1 MTTLAKGV
9 SLLDSRV
16 RTLTWHTT
24 RIMGAYRSVAAGA
37 LRAREWSTRAA
48 APSLDD
54 PRFESLLLRL
64 HASIDIHEFWSALLS
79 ILDGFVPHDACVAY
93 LDYVDFTTTWDAS
106 RILATPNARRSRE
119 WLERRREVNM
129 TPAFVLS
136 HPGLK
141 LYRLSQV
148 VPDPRRLRESE
159 FFQRYMAAEG
169 WYYSAS
175 SLFWDADRL
184 ASEIVIR
191 RTVEQGDFTAREM
204 ALLQRLHPHLETT
217 LQRLSAVERRA
228 NSAGAMLPPENVSRH
243 DAIHALSG
251 ELTVAERE
259 LVQFVRI
266 GFSNKEIAAR
276 LDKSVRTVK
285 TQLTSVYK
293 KCGVRSRT
301 RLLAMMMPR
310 LSYD

>member
-1 MTTLAKGV
+1 MG
-9 SLLDSRV
+9 SRLC
-16 RTLTWHTT
+16 TLTWHTT
-24 RIMGAYRSVAAGA
+24 RIMGAYRSAAAGT
-37 LRAREWSTRAA
+37 LRVREWTARASV
-48 APSLDD
+48 PSLDD
-54 PRFESLLLRL
+54 PRLEALLLRL

-79 ILDGFVPHDACVAY
+79 ILDQFVPHDACVAY
-93 LDYVDFTTTWDAS
+93 LDYVDFATTWDAS

-119 WLERRREVNM
+119 WLQRRREVNM
-129 TPAFVLS
+129 MPAFALAN
-136 HPGLK
+136 PGIK
-141 LYRLSQV
+141 LYRLSEV
-148 VPDPRRLRESE
+148 VPDPHRLRQSE
-159 FFQRYMAAEG
+159 FFRRYMAAEG

-175 SLFWDADRL
+175 SLFWDGERL

-191 RTVEQGDFTAREM
+191 RTAEQGDFTAREM
-204 ALLQRLHPHLETT
+204 ALLQRLHPHLATT

-228 NSAGAMLPPENVSRH
+228 ASSGCVPPADEAPKL
-243 DAIHALSG
+243 DAIHSLPG

-293 KCGVRSRT
+293 KCGVRSRS

>member
-1 MTTLAKGV
+1 
-9 SLLDSRV
+9 
-16 RTLTWHTT
+16 
-24 RIMGAYRSVAAGA
+24 MGAYRSAAAGT
-37 LRAREWSTRAA
+37 LRVREWTTRAP

-54 PRFESLLLRL
+54 PRFEALLLRL

-79 ILDGFVPHDACVAY
+79 ILDGFAPCDACVAY
-93 LDYVDFTTTWDAS
+93 LDYVDFASTWDAS
-106 RILATPNARRSRE
+106 HILATPNARRSRE
-119 WLERRREVNM
+119 WLQRRREASM
-129 TPAFVLS
+129 MPAFVLS
-136 HPGLK
+136 NPGIK
-141 LYRLSQV
+141 VYRLSEV
-148 VPDPRRLRESE
+148 VPDPQRLRRSE
-159 FFQRYMAAEG
+159 FFRRYMAAEG

-175 SLFWDADRL
+175 LLFWDGERL

-191 RTVEQGDFTAREM
+191 RTPEQGDFTTREM
-204 ALLQRLHPHLETT
+204 ALLLRLHPHLATT
-217 LQRLSAVERRA
+217 LQRMSAVERRA
-228 NSAGAMLPPENVSRH
+228 SSIGSLPQEAAPL
-243 DAIHALSG
+243 DAIESLSG

-285 TQLTSVYK
+285 TQLTSIYK
-293 KCGVRSRT
+293 KCGVRSRS

>member
-1 MTTLAKGV
+1 
-9 SLLDSRV
+9 
-16 RTLTWHTT
+16 
-24 RIMGAYRSVAAGA
+24 MGAYRSAAAGT
-37 LRAREWSTRAA
+37 LRAREWT

-64 HASIDIHEFWSALLS
+64 HASIDIREFWRALLQ
-79 ILDGFVPHDACVAY
+79 ILDELMPHDACVAY
-93 LDYVDFTTTWDAS
+93 LDYIDYAKTWDAS
-106 RILATPNARRSRE
+106 RILTTPNARRSRE
-119 WLERRREVNM
+119 WLERRRAVNM
-129 TPAFVLS
+129 MPAFALS

-141 LYRLSQV
+141 VYRLSQV
-148 VPDPRRLRESE
+148 VLDPRQLRDSE
-159 FFQRYMAAEG
+159 FFRRYMAAEG
-169 WYYSAS
+169 WHYSAS
-175 SLFWDADRL
+175 LLFWDAERL
-184 ASEIVIR
+184 ASEIAIR
-191 RTVEQGDFTAREM
+191 RTAEQRDFNARAM

-217 LQRLSAVERRA
+217 LQRLSAVQRRA
-228 NSAGAMLPPENVSRH
+228 GAAATAQPDDAAKHAALQALPR
-243 DAIHALSG
+243 

>member
-1 MTTLAKGV
+1 
-9 SLLDSRV
+9 
-16 RTLTWHTT
+16 
-24 RIMGAYRSVAAGA
+24 MGAYRTAAAGS
-37 LRAREWSTRAA
+37 LRAREWMTRSS

-54 PRFESLLLRL
+54 PRLEALLLRL
-64 HASIDIHEFWSALLS
+64 HASIDIHEFWRAQLS

-93 LDYVDFTTTWDAS
+93 LEYVDFASTWDAS

-119 WLERRREVNM
+119 WLQRRREVSM
-129 TPAFVLS
+129 MPAFALS
-136 HPGLK
+136 NPGIK
-141 LYRLSQV
+141 LYRLSEV
-148 VPDPRRLRESE
+148 VPDPHRLRKSE
-159 FFQRYMAAEG
+159 FFRRFMAAEG

-175 SLFWDADRL
+175 LLFWVGERL
-184 ASEIVIR
+184 TSEIVIR
-191 RTVEQGDFTAREM
+191 RTHEQGDFRAREM
-204 ALLQRLHPHLETT
+204 ALLQRLHPHLATT

-228 NSAGAMLPPENVSRH
+228 ASSGSAQSPE
-243 DAIHALSG
+243 DASTRDSIHSLSG

-293 KCGVRSRT
+293 KCGVRSRS

>member
-1 MTTLAKGV
+1 
-9 SLLDSRV
+9 
-16 RTLTWHTT
+16 
-24 RIMGAYRSVAAGA
+24 MGAYRSVAAGA
-37 LRAREWSTRAA
+37 LHAREWTTRAA

-64 HASIDIHEFWSALLS
+64 HASIDIHEFWSALLQ
-79 ILDGFVPHDACVAY
+79 ILDELMPHDACVAY
-93 LDYVDFTTTWDAS
+93 LDAS
-106 RILATPNARRSRE
+106 RILTTPNAQRPRDR
-119 WLERRREVNM
+119 M
-129 TPAFVLS
+129 PAFVLS

-141 LYRLSQV
+141 VYRPSQV
-148 VPDPRRLRESE
+148 IACL
-159 FFQRYMAAEG
+159 
-169 WYYSAS
+169 
-175 SLFWDADRL
+175 LFWDADRL
-184 ASEIVIR
+184 VSEIVIR
-191 RTVEQGDFTAREM
+191 RTAEQGDFTAREM

-217 LQRLSAVERRA
+217 LQRSSAVERRA
-228 NSAGAMLPPENVSRH
+228 GSAGAARPDDATKHNAIQSLP
-243 DAIHALSG
+243 G

-266 GFSNKEIAAR
+266 GFSNKEIAAQ

>member
-1 MTTLAKGV
+1 
-9 SLLDSRV
+9 
-16 RTLTWHTT
+16 
-24 RIMGAYRSVAAGA
+24 MGAYRSAAAGT
-37 LRAREWSTRAA
+37 LRVREWTTRAP

-54 PRFESLLLRL
+54 PRFEALLLRL

-79 ILDGFVPHDACVAY
+79 ILDGFAPCDACVAY
-93 LDYVDFTTTWDAS
+93 LDYVDFASTWDAS

-119 WLERRREVNM
+119 WLQRRREASM
-129 TPAFVLS
+129 MPAFVLS
-136 HPGLK
+136 NPGIK
-141 LYRLSQV
+141 VYRLSEV
-148 VPDPRRLRESE
+148 VPDPQRLRRSE
-159 FFQRYMAAEG
+159 FFRRYMAAEG

-175 SLFWDADRL
+175 LLFWDGERL

-191 RTVEQGDFTAREM
+191 RTPEQGDFTTREM
-204 ALLQRLHPHLETT
+204 ALLLRLHPHLATT
-217 LQRLSAVERRA
+217 LQRMSAVERRA
-228 NSAGAMLPPENVSRH
+228 SSIGSLPPQEPAPL
-243 DAIHALSG
+243 DAIESLSG

-293 KCGVRSRT
+293 KCGVRSRS

>member
-1 MTTLAKGV
+1 
-9 SLLDSRV
+9 
-16 RTLTWHTT
+16 
-24 RIMGAYRSVAAGA
+24 MGANRSVAAGE
-37 LRAREWSTRAA
+37 LHAREWTTRAA

-64 HASIDIHEFWSALLS
+64 HASIDIHEFWSALS
-79 ILDGFVPHDACVAY
+79 QILNELMPHDACVAY
-93 LDYVDFTTTWDAS
+93 LEYVDYAKTWDAS
-106 RILATPNARRSRE
+106 RILTTPNAQRSRE
-119 WLERRREVNM
+119 WLERRREVSM

-141 LYRLSQV
+141 VYRLSQV
-148 VPDPRRLRESE
+148 
-159 FFQRYMAAEG
+159 
-169 WYYSAS
+169 AS
-175 SLFWDADRL
+175 LLFWGADRL
-184 ASEIVIR
+184 VSEIVIR
-191 RTVEQGDFTAREM
+191 RTREQGDFTAREM
-204 ALLQRLHPHLETT
+204 ALLQRLHPHLETA
-217 LQRLSAVERRA
+217 LQRASAVERRA
-228 NSAGAMLPPENVSRH
+228 GSAGAVQPDEAKR
-243 DAIHALSG
+243 DAIQALPG

-266 GFSNKEIAAR
+266 GFSNKEIAAH

-293 KCGVRSRT
+293 KCGVRSRA

>member
-1 MTTLAKGV
+1 
-9 SLLDSRV
+9 
-16 RTLTWHTT
+16 
-24 RIMGAYRSVAAGA
+24 MGAYRSAAAGA
-37 LRAREWSTRAA
+37 PRAREWTAHRA
-48 APSLDD
+48 APSLDN

-64 HASIDIHEFWSALLS
+64 HASIDIREFWSALLS
-79 ILDGFVPHDACVAY
+79 ILGEFVPHDACVAY
-93 LDYVDFTTTWDAS
+93 LDYVDFTKTWDAS
-106 RILATPNARRSRE
+106 CILATPNARRSRE
-119 WLERRREVNM
+119 WLQRRRDVNM
-129 TPAFVLS
+129 MPAFALS
-136 HPGLK
+136 HPGIK
-141 LYRLSQV
+141 LYRLSEV
-148 VPDPRRLRESE
+148 EPDPLRLRASE
-159 FFQRYMAAEG
+159 FFRRYMAAEG

-175 SLFWDADRL
+175 SLFWDAERL
-184 ASEIVIR
+184 ASEIAIR
-191 RTVEQGDFTAREM
+191 RTPEQGDFTARDM

-217 LQRLSAVERRA
+217 LQRLSAVQRRA
-228 NSAGAMLPPENVSRH
+228 GSAGAAPLADEPSTH
-243 DAIHALSG
+243 DAIRALPG

-293 KCGVRSRT
+293 KCGVRSRS

>member
-1 MTTLAKGV
+1 
-9 SLLDSRV
+9 
-16 RTLTWHTT
+16 
-24 RIMGAYRSVAAGA
+24 MGAYRSVAAGT
-37 LRAREWSTRAA
+37 LRAREWAA
-48 APSLDD
+48 RTPTPSLDD

-64 HASIDIHEFWSALLS
+64 HASIDIHEFWSALLQ
-79 ILDGFVPHDACVAY
+79 ILDDFMPHDACVAY
-93 LDYVDFTTTWDAS
+93 LDYIDYTKTWDAS
-106 RILATPNARRSRE
+106 RILTTPNARRSRD

-129 TPAFVLS
+129 MPAFALS
-136 HPGLK
+136 NPGLK
-141 LYRLSQV
+141 VYRLSQV
-148 VPDPRRLRESE
+148 VLDPRQLRDSE
-159 FFQRYMAAEG
+159 FFRRYMAAEG
-169 WYYSAS
+169 WHYSAS
-175 SLFWDADRL
+175 LLFWAADRL
-184 ASEIVIR
+184 VSEIVIR
-191 RTVEQGDFTAREM
+191 RTAEQGDFTAREM
-204 ALLQRLHPHLETT
+204 ALLQRLQPHLETT
-217 LQRLSAVERRA
+217 LQRSSAVERRA
-228 NSAGAMLPPENVSRH
+228 GAAGTVQSDDAAKHAPIQALPR
-243 DAIHALSG
+243 

>member
-1 MTTLAKGV
+1 
-9 SLLDSRV
+9 
-16 RTLTWHTT
+16 
-24 RIMGAYRSVAAGA
+24 MGAYRSVAAGT
-37 LRAREWSTRAA
+37 LRAREWTARTPAA
-48 APSLDD
+48 SLDD

-64 HASIDIHEFWSALLS
+64 HASIDIHEFWSALLQ
-79 ILDGFVPHDACVAY
+79 ILDELMPHDACVAY
-93 LDYVDFTTTWDAS
+93 LDYIDYTKTWDAS
-106 RILATPNARRSRE
+106 RILTTPNARRPRE

-129 TPAFVLS
+129 MPAFALS

-141 LYRLSQV
+141 VYRLSQV
-148 VPDPRRLRESE
+148 VLDPQQLRDSE

-169 WYYSAS
+169 WHYSAS
-175 SLFWDADRL
+175 LLFWDAGRL
-184 ASEIVIR
+184 VSEIVIR
-191 RTVEQGDFTAREM
+191 RTAEQGDFTAREL

-228 NSAGAMLPPENVSRH
+228 GLAGTAQPDDETKRATIQALP
-243 DAIHALSG
+243 G

-293 KCGVRSRT
+293 KCGVRSRS

>member
-1 MTTLAKGV
+1 
-9 SLLDSRV
+9 
-16 RTLTWHTT
+16 
-24 RIMGAYRSVAAGA
+24 MGANRFIAAGTP
-37 LRAREWSTRAA
+37 RAREWSTRAA

-64 HASIDIHEFWSALLS
+64 HASIDIHEFWGALLS
-79 ILDGFVPHDACVAY
+79 LLDEFVPHDACVAY
-93 LDYVDFTTTWDAS
+93 LDYVDFATTWDAS

-119 WLERRREVNM
+119 WLERRREASM
-129 TPAFVLS
+129 MPAFVLS
-136 HPGLK
+136 NPGLR

-148 VPDPRRLRESE
+148 VPDARRLRESE
-159 FFQRYMAAEG
+159 FFRRYMAAEG

-175 SLFWDADRL
+175 SLFWASDRL
-184 ASEIVIR
+184 GSEIVIR
-191 RTVEQGDFTAREM
+191 RTAEQGDFTAREM
-204 ALLQRLHPHLETT
+204 ALLERLHPHLATT

-228 NSAGAMLPPENVSRH
+228 GSAGAVVPPDDVAKH
-243 DAIHALSG
+243 DAIEALPG

-266 GFSNKEIAAR
+266 GFSNKEIAVR

-293 KCGVRSRT
+293 KCGVRGRS

>member
-1 MTTLAKGV
+1 V
-9 SLLDSRV
+9 
-16 RTLTWHTT
+16 
-24 RIMGAYRSVAAGA
+24 
-37 LRAREWSTRAA
+37 WSTRAA
-48 APSLDD
+48 SPSLDD

-64 HASIDIHEFWSALLS
+64 HASIDIREFWGALSS
-79 ILDGFVPHDACVAY
+79 ILDELVPHDACVAY
-93 LDYVDFTTTWDAS
+93 LDYVDYAQTWDAS
-106 RILATPNARRSRE
+106 RILSTPNARRSRE

-129 TPAFVLS
+129 MPSFALS
-136 HPGLK
+136 NPGLK

-148 VPDPRRLRESE
+148 VPDPRQLRESE
-159 FFQRYMAAEG
+159 FFRRYMAAEG

-175 SLFWDADRL
+175 LLFWDADRL

-191 RTVEQGDFTAREM
+191 RTAEQGDFTAREM
-204 ALLQRLHPHLETT
+204 ALLQRLHPHMETT

-228 NSAGAMLPPENVSRH
+228 GLPGAVQPDDVTKH
-243 DAIHALSG
+243 DAIRSLPG

>member
-1 MTTLAKGV
+1 
-9 SLLDSRV
+9 
-16 RTLTWHTT
+16 
-24 RIMGAYRSVAAGA
+24 MGAYRSVAAGA
-37 LRAREWSTRAA
+37 LHAREWTTRAA

-64 HASIDIHEFWSALLS
+64 HASIDIHEFWSALLQ
-79 ILDGFVPHDACVAY
+79 ILNELMPHDACVAY
-93 LDYVDFTTTWDAS
+93 LDYLDHAKTSDAS
-106 RILATPNARRSRE
+106 RILSTPNARRSRE
-119 WLERRREVNM
+119 ANT
-129 TPAFVLS
+129 TPAFVLA

-141 LYRLSQV
+141 VHRPSQV
-148 VPDPRRLRESE
+148 V
-159 FFQRYMAAEG
+159 
-169 WYYSAS
+169 AS
-175 SLFWDADRL
+175 LLFWDTDRL
-184 ASEIVIR
+184 VSEIVIR
-191 RTVEQGDFTAREM
+191 RTAEQGDFTAREM

-217 LQRLSAVERRA
+217 LQRSSAVERRA
-228 NSAGAMLPPENVSRH
+228 GSAGAAQPDEATKHNAIQALPS
-243 DAIHALSG
+243 

>member
-1 MTTLAKGV
+1 
-9 SLLDSRV
+9 
-16 RTLTWHTT
+16 
-24 RIMGAYRSVAAGA
+24 MGAYRSVAAGA
-37 LRAREWSTRAA
+37 LRARVWSTRAA
-48 APSLDD
+48 SPSLDD

-64 HASIDIHEFWSALLS
+64 HASIDIREFWGALSS
-79 ILDGFVPHDACVAY
+79 ILDELVPHDACVAY
-93 LDYVDFTTTWDAS
+93 LDYVDYAQTWDAS
-106 RILATPNARRSRE
+106 RILSTPNARRSRE

-129 TPAFVLS
+129 MPSFALS
-136 HPGLK
+136 NPGLK

-148 VPDPRRLRESE
+148 VPDPRQLRESE

-175 SLFWDADRL
+175 LLFWDADRL

-191 RTVEQGDFTAREM
+191 RTAEQGDFTAREM
-204 ALLQRLHPHLETT
+204 ALLQRLHPHMETT

-228 NSAGAMLPPENVSRH
+228 GLPGAVQPDDVMKHDVIRSLP
-243 DAIHALSG
+243 G

>member
-1 MTTLAKGV
+1 
-9 SLLDSRV
+9 
-16 RTLTWHTT
+16 
-24 RIMGAYRSVAAGA
+24 MGAYRSVAAGT
-37 LRAREWSTRAA
+37 LRAREWTARTA

-54 PRFESLLLRL
+54 PRFEALLLRL
-64 HASIDIHEFWSALLS
+64 HASIDIHEFWSALLQ
-79 ILDGFVPHDACVAY
+79 ILDELIPHDACVAY
-93 LDYVDFTTTWDAS
+93 LDYIDYTKTWDAS
-106 RILATPNARRSRE
+106 RILTTPNAHRSRE
-119 WLERRREVNM
+119 WLESRREVNM
-129 TPAFVLS
+129 MPAFALS

-141 LYRLSQV
+141 VYRLSEV
-148 VPDPRRLRESE
+148 VLDPQQLRDSE
-159 FFQRYMAAEG
+159 FFRRYMAAEG
-169 WYYSAS
+169 WHYSAS
-175 SLFWDADRL
+175 LLFWDADRL
-184 ASEIVIR
+184 VSEIVIR
-191 RTVEQGDFTAREM
+191 RTAEQGNFAAREM

-228 NSAGAMLPPENVSRH
+228 SSAAATQLDVATKH
-243 DAIHALSG
+243 AAIHALPG
-251 ELTVAERE
+251 ALTVAERE

>member
-1 MTTLAKGV
+1 
-9 SLLDSRV
+9 
-16 RTLTWHTT
+16 
-24 RIMGAYRSVAAGA
+24 MGAYRSIAAGA
-37 LRAREWSTRAA
+37 LRAREWSTRVA

-79 ILDGFVPHDACVAY
+79 ILDELMPHDACVAY
-93 LDYVDFTTTWDAS
+93 LDYLDFATTWDAS
-106 RILATPNARRSRE
+106 RILTTPNARRSRK
-119 WLERRREVNM
+119 WLQCRREVNLM
-129 TPAFVLS
+129 PAFTLS
-136 HPGLK
+136 RPGLK
-141 LYRLSQV
+141 AYCLSQV
-148 VPDPRRLRESE
+148 VPDMQELRESE
-159 FFQRYMAAEG
+159 FFRRYMAAEG

-175 SLFWDADRL
+175 LLFWDAQRL

-191 RTVEQGDFTAREM
+191 RTAEQGDFTAREM

-228 NSAGAMLPPENVSRH
+228 GAAGVVQPDDAAKH
-243 DAIHALSG
+243 DTIHALPD

-293 KCGVRSRT
+293 KCGVRSRS

>member
-1 MTTLAKGV
+1 
-9 SLLDSRV
+9 
-16 RTLTWHTT
+16 
-24 RIMGAYRSVAAGA
+24 MGAYRSAAAGA
-37 LRAREWSTRAA
+37 LRAREWTTRTS

-54 PRFESLLLRL
+54 PRFEVPLLRL
-64 HASIDIHEFWSALLS
+64 HASIDVHQFWSALLS
-79 ILDGFVPHDACVAY
+79 ILDEFVPHDACVAY
-93 LDYVDFTTTWDAS
+93 LDYVDFTRTWDAS
-106 RILATPNARRSRE
+106 RILATPNAHRSRE
-119 WLERRREVNM
+119 WLQRRREVNM
-129 TPAFVLS
+129 MPAFALS
-136 HPGLK
+136 NPGIK
-141 LYRLSQV
+141 LYRLSEV
-148 VPDPRRLRESE
+148 VPDPHRLRASE
-159 FFQRYMAAEG
+159 FFRRYMAAEG
-169 WYYSAS
+169 WHYSAS

-191 RTVEQGDFTAREM
+191 RTAEQGDFIAREM
-204 ALLQRLHPHLETT
+204 ALLQRLHPHLQTT
-217 LQRLSAVERRA
+217 LQRLSAVQRRA
-228 NSAGAMLPPENVSRH
+228 HSAGATSVPDEASKH
-243 DAIHALSG
+243 DAIQALPG

-293 KCGVRSRT
+293 KCGVRSRS

>member
-1 MTTLAKGV
+1 
-9 SLLDSRV
+9 
-16 RTLTWHTT
+16 
-24 RIMGAYRSVAAGA
+24 MGAYRSVAAGT
-37 LRAREWSTRAA
+37 LRAREWTARTA

-64 HASIDIHEFWSALLS
+64 HASIDIHEFWIALLR
-79 ILDGFVPHDACVAY
+79 ILDELIPHDACVAY
-93 LDYVDFTTTWDAS
+93 LDYIDYTKTWDAS
-106 RILATPNARRSRE
+106 RILTTPNAHRSRE

-129 TPAFVLS
+129 MPAFALS

-141 LYRLSQV
+141 VYRLSEV
-148 VPDPRRLRESE
+148 VLDPQQLRDSE
-159 FFQRYMAAEG
+159 FFRRYMAAEG
-169 WYYSAS
+169 WHYSAS
-175 SLFWDADRL
+175 LLFWDTDRL
-184 ASEIVIR
+184 VSEIVIR
-191 RTVEQGDFTAREM
+191 RTAEQGNFAALEM
-204 ALLQRLHPHLETT
+204 ALLHRLHPHLETT

-228 NSAGAMLPPENVSRH
+228 SSAAAQPDYATKHAAIQALPGA
-243 DAIHALSG
+243 
-251 ELTVAERE
+251 LTVAERE

-301 RLLAMMMPR
+301 RLLAMMIPR

>member
-1 MTTLAKGV
+1 M
-9 SLLDSRV
+9 RE
-16 RTLTWHTT
+16 WTT
-24 RIMGAYRSVAAGA
+24 RAS
-37 LRAREWSTRAA
+37 

-54 PRFESLLLRL
+54 PRFEALLLRL
-64 HASIDIHEFWSALLS
+64 HASIDIQEFWSAQLS

-93 LDYVDFTTTWDAS
+93 LEYVDFASTWDAS
-106 RILATPNARRSRE
+106 RILATPNARRPRE
-119 WLERRREVNM
+119 WLQRRREVSM
-129 TPAFVLS
+129 MPAFALS
-136 HPGLK
+136 NPGIK
-141 LYRLSQV
+141 LYRLSEV
-148 VPDPRRLRESE
+148 VPDPHRLRESE
-159 FFQRYMAAEG
+159 FFRRFMAAEG

-175 SLFWDADRL
+175 LLFWDAERL

-191 RTVEQGDFTAREM
+191 RTPEQGDFTAREM
-204 ALLQRLHPHLETT
+204 ALLQRLHPHLATT

-228 NSAGAMLPPENVSRH
+228 ASSGSAQPSQDASTR
-243 DAIHALSG
+243 DAIHSLSG

-293 KCGVRSRT
+293 KCGVRSRS